1 MATSSALQLFAVA
14 PEGPVEL
21 ALEGAQGTV
30 HDLLERLPGGVYSAL
45 RTFGHN
51 RFLWLDRHL
60 ERTERSMLGMGW
72 KRPLDRAR
80 LSAALHRVVSDYPL
94 ADARVRFDV
103 LEEPVDFLGVRA
115 ELFIALSPFV
125 AVPEEF
131 LREGVR
137 VEIAP
142 DLHRE
147 APRIKTT
154 EFVRRRKPLPLGT
167 KERYEH
173 IMLDEER
180 RILECSS
187 SNIAFVRA
195 GAIVSAGDGV
205 LEGITALVLRHV
217 AAQLGLRWLDE
228 RLPLAELRS
237 VDEAFLSSSA
247 RGVVPIVDVAGERV
261 GSGRVGGVTRR
272 LTAAYLEFA
281 EREARTAQ

>member
-72 KRPLDRAR
+72 KRSLDRAR
-80 LSAALHRVVSDYPL
+80 LCSALHRVVSNYPL
-94 ADARVRFDV
+94 ADSRVRFDV
-103 LEEPVDFLGVRA
+103 LEEPVDFMGVRA

-131 LREGVR
+131 LRDGVR

-173 IMLDEER
+173 IMLDAQR
-180 RILECSS
+180 RVLECSS
-187 SNIAFVRA
+187 SNIAFVRS

-247 RGVVPIVDVAGERV
+247 RGVVPIVDVAGERI

-272 LTAAYLEFA
+272 LSAAYLEFA
-281 EREARTAQ
+281 EREARTAV

>member
-60 ERTERSMLGMGW
+60 ERTERSMHGMGW

-80 LSAALHRVVSDYPL
+80 LCSALHRVVSDYPL

-103 LEEPVDFLGVRA
+103 LEEPVDFMGVRA
-115 ELFIALSPFV
+115 ELFLALSPFV

-131 LREGVR
+131 LRDGVR

-173 IMLDEER
+173 IMLDAQGR
-180 RILECSS
+180 VLECSS

-217 AAQLGLRWLDE
+217 ASQLGLRWLDE

-261 GSGRVGGVTRR
+261 GSGHVGGVTRR

>member
-1 MATSSALQLFAVA
+1 M
-14 PEGPVEL
+14 
-21 ALEGAQGTV
+21 
-30 HDLLERLPGGVYSAL
+30 
-45 RTFGHN
+45 
-51 RFLWLDRHL
+51 
-60 ERTERSMLGMGW
+60 
-72 KRPLDRAR
+72 
-80 LSAALHRVVSDYPL
+80 
-94 ADARVRFDV
+94 
-103 LEEPVDFLGVRA
+103 GVRA

-131 LREGVR
+131 LRDGVR

-173 IMLDEER
+173 IMLDAQR
-180 RILECSS
+180 RVLECSS

-217 AAQLGLRWLDE
+217 AVQLGLRWLDE

-247 RGVVPIVDVAGERV
+247 RGVVPIVDVAGERI

-272 LTAAYLEFA
+272 LSAAYLEFA
-281 EREARTAQ
+281 EREARTAV